1 MSDIILAA
9 VVGGFSG
16 AIVSAIGTFV
26 LQRHLLNRQERFQRE
41 QADKEHDFQEKLLR
55 MQHRHEED
63 MARERR
69 NYEKTGIASM
79 HKVGGG

>member
-1 MSDIILAA
+1 
-9 VVGGFSG
+9 
-16 AIVSAIGTFV
+16 
-26 LQRHLLNRQERFQRE
+26 
-41 QADKEHDFQEKLLR
+41 
-55 MQHRHEED
+55 

>member
-1 MSDIILAA
+1 
-9 VVGGFSG
+9 
-16 AIVSAIGTFV
+16 
-26 LQRHLLNRQERFQRE
+26 
-41 QADKEHDFQEKLLR
+41 